1 METWLSRS
9 GDCPLSL
16 ILSDFPAQD
25 LLLRQFLHIAVP
37 HCQRWEHVELTVPF
51 KHLFLIQGEMPLLSY
66 LKLGLSQFTG
76 HDGSPT
82 LRLFD
87 RAPQLKRL
95 SLPRYFHKSV
105 ICLPW
110 AQLTH
115 LNGRFFD
122 AIECM
127 EILRDAMYL
136 VHCKLRILLT
146 NETMPSLTIIH
157 PHLRHLA
164 LLGTAI
170 DTDLS
175 KLLDNL
181 TAPALRS
188 LALHEPSITLDSLN
202 AFISRSHCTLE
213 ELRIHTSSLSQSVY
227 REAFPS
233 IRNITLEPVDR

>member
-66 LKLGLSQFTG
+66 LKLDLSQFTG

-95 SLPRYFHKSV
+95 SLPRCGSALWHR
-105 ICLPW
+105 P
-110 AQLTH
+110 T
-115 LNGRFFD
+115 
-122 AIECM
+122 E
-127 EILRDAMYL
+127 
-136 VHCKLRILLT
+136 RI
-146 NETMPSLTIIH
+146 
-157 PHLRHLA
+157 
-164 LLGTAI
+164 
-170 DTDLS
+170 
-175 KLLDNL
+175 
-181 TAPALRS
+181 
-188 LALHEPSITLDSLN
+188 
-202 AFISRSHCTLE
+202 
-213 ELRIHTSSLSQSVY
+213 RI
-227 REAFPS
+227 AGS
-233 IRNITLEPVDR
+233 IRRTLVA